1 MPGDFVS
8 DNFGKPW
15 GFVFLMA
22 GSLFLANIIAQLL
35 ECKEKAKIGKL
46 VQRLTTDTLDSGVA
60 LADRIPIYII
70 TGFLGSG
77 KTTLLNHILE
87 SPEHKKKF
95 AVVVNEVGSV
105 SIDHT
110 LLEKNV
116 DIDEGVI
123 VMKNGCLCCV
133 STGTSGG
140 IRGTSRV
147 LEHLV
152 RIRDKGVTEL
162 DGVFVELSGLA
173 DPSPTIL
180 TFLSEAFTR
189 ANFYLDGIICMID
202 SSNLLNH
209 LNTRVV
215 EIERQ
220 LSYSTI
226 TLLNKID
233 LLVDDDKGSTD
244 TKVENCTNAIRAING
259 MAPIFKCEYSKVSFE
274 NILEKNS
281 FDAALLPSQVTA
293 QHDANASDNA
303 KHSHTS
309 GMKSICVSS
318 IFPLSRRLLFEWLQK
333 VVEEKSDDIYRLK
346 GIVFVADNIDNP
358 IVIQGVH
365 SLVKTKNLFRHDED
379 KDSSDLINSN
389 IVFIGK
395 RLNAAELQKGFVNCV
410 E

>member
-1 MPGDFVS
+1 M
-8 DNFGKPW
+8 
-15 GFVFLMA
+15 
-22 GSLFLANIIAQLL
+22 
-35 ECKEKAKIGKL
+35 
-46 VQRLTTDTLDSGVA
+46 
-60 LADRIPIYII
+60 
-70 TGFLGSG
+70 
-77 KTTLLNHILE
+77 
-87 SPEHKKKF
+87 
-95 AVVVNEVGSV
+95 
-105 SIDHT
+105 
-110 LLEKNV
+110 
-116 DIDEGVI
+116 
-123 VMKNGCLCCV
+123 

-189 ANFYLDGIICMID
+189 ANFYLDGIICMVD

-309 GMKSICVSS
+309 GMKSMRFIY
-318 IFPLSRRLLFEWLQK
+318 FP
-333 VVEEKSDDIYRLK
+333 
-346 GIVFVADNIDNP
+346 
-358 IVIQGVH
+358 
-365 SLVKTKNLFRHDED
+365 
-379 KDSSDLINSN
+379 
-389 IVFIGK
+389 
-395 RLNAAELQKGFVNCV
+395 AESKIAV
-410 E
+410 

>member
-8 DNFGKPW
+8 DNFEKAW

-46 VQRLTTDTLDSGVA
+46 VQRLTTDALDSGVA
-60 LADRIPIYII
+60 LAGKIPIYII

-77 KTTLLNHILE
+77 KTTLLNHILQ

-105 SIDHT
+105 SIDQPAR
-110 LLEKNV
+110 
-116 DIDEGVI
+116 
-123 VMKNGCLCCV
+123 KNGHGPRNYSRKWMLMLWP
-133 STGTSGG
+133 TGTSG

-233 LLVDDDKGSTD
+233 LLVDDDKGPTD
-244 TKVENCTNAIRAING
+244 IKVQNCTNAIRAING

-379 KDSSDLINSN
+379 KNSSDLINSN